1 MHKKVFNNKKQLI
14 DSLHESYLYLY
25 LYLLSAAVTNN
36 NVDWPAIAEG
46 PNICQRKNIANA
58 IWSGLAQAMLR

>member
-1 MHKKVFNNKKQLI
+1 MHKKVFNQLL
-14 DSLHESYLYLY
+14 DSLYESKSFYFYSV
-25 LYLLSAAVTNN
+25 SAALTNN
-36 NVDWPAIAEG
+36 KIDWPAIAEG